1 MNASTLLQSIM
12 EQYSWNK
19 ITLITLIMEWSMISL
34 HGAHIL
40 TYRQIMNSS
49 KLLYKYREI

>member
-40 TYRQIMNSS
+40 TYRQIINSS